1 MWFWLSRVQ
10 IPSSTLY
17 TSNKCRAALKTV
29 STPPSIVYHDT
40 MREAINNVLEAE
52 EKAAQIVKKAE
63 TEAAEILAQNDR
75 RIAQSLKTLRENQQ
89 EQLSRAVEKALAEK
103 EKTLEEIRQEN
114 WTLNTE
120 IDHIAERILKRIMQT
135 VFD

>member
-17 TSNKCRAALKTV
+17 TGNKCRAALKTV

>member
-1 MWFWLSRVQ
+1 
-10 IPSSTLY
+10 
-17 TSNKCRAALKTV
+17 
-29 STPPSIVYHDT
+29 